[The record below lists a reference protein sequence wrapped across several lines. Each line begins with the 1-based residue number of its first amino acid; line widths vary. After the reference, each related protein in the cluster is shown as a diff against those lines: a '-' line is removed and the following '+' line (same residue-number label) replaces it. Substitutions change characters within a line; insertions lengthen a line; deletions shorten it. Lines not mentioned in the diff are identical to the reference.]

1 VKNSLVVLTGSIV
14 QKSPWNKSHSNGI
27 TSGNVVFKG
36 VIFTGTEPILFSIPE
51 AFESSRLL
59 IRAPLFNDGMQV
71 NDAIRESIDELR
83 PWMPWA
89 KIIPTPEESETNIR
103 RARLKFLE
111 RIDMRLLITLKANG
125 QLIGSSGLHN
135 IDWKIRKF
143 EIGYWV
149 RTPFGG
155 QGYITEAVEAITN
168 YAVRELQ
175 ANRIEIRCDSKNERS
190 YRVAER
196 LGFTLEGIIRNDE
209 LSNDGSLRN
218 TMIYSKIR
226 GVEF

>member
-1 VKNSLVVLTGSIV
+1 M
-14 QKSPWNKSHSNGI
+14 
-27 TSGNVVFKG
+27 
-36 VIFTGTEPILFSIPE
+36 GTDPILFSIPE

-59 IRAPLFNDGMQV
+59 IRAPLFNDGMKI
-71 NDAIRESIDELR
+71 NEAIRESIDELR

-89 KIIPTPEESETNIR
+89 QIIPTPEESEANIR

-111 RIDMRLLITLKANG
+111 RIDMRLLIVLKENG
-125 QLIGSSGLHN
+125 QLVGSSGLHN
-135 IDWKIRKF
+135 IDWKTRKF

-149 RTPFGG
+149 RTSFGG
-155 QGYITEAVEAITN
+155 QGYITEAVDAITN
-168 YAVRELQ
+168 YAARELQ

-209 LSNDGSLRN
+209 LSVDGSLRN

-226 GVEF
+226 GMEF